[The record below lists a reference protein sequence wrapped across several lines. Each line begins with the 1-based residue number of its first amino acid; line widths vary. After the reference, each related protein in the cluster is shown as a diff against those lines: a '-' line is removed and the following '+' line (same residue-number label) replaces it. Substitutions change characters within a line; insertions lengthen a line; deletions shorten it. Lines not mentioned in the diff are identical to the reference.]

1 MSSRSSSFSL
11 PAVGS
16 GRLHSSHRNR
26 SRDELRS
33 NTAEQTSKSQTYRV
47 SGRETRNYNNTL
59 PRISPVNASQ
69 NTKLRPKTRTMSGTP
84 LKPITPA
91 ENERRRGSR
100 GPRELPFLKED
111 GYTDVILVI
120 EGKKLFINRCILG
133 YCSPHFQRLLDSA
146 VKAAADRKTKAE
158 VKISEQSY
166 NDMVELVTYL
176 HPATCTEMTGKT
188 GWKIYIV
195 LSLFATLHVRYC
207 PTFL

>member
-1 MSSRSSSFSL
+1 MSSRASSFSL

-16 GRLHSSHRNR
+16 GRLHSSNRNR

-33 NTAEQTSKSQTYRV
+33 NTAEQTSKPQTYRV
-47 SGRETRNYNNTL
+47 SGRETRNNTL
-59 PRISPVNASQ
+59 PKISPVNASQ
-69 NTKLRPKTRTMSGTP
+69 NTKLRTQTRTMSGTP
-84 LKPITPA
+84 LQPITPA
-91 ENERRRGSR
+91 DNDRRRGSR

-146 VKAAADRKTKAE
+146 VKAAADRKSKAE

-176 HPATCTEMTGKT
+176 HPATCTEMTGKD
-188 GWKIYIV
+188 WCKV
-195 LSLFATLHVRYC
+195 VFFLFLVTFHVRIC
-207 PTFL
+207 PLFV